1 MKRVVVSGLQKTFRK
16 DPATRPVLQ
25 DVSLAIEPGRFVSVI
40 GPSGCGKS
48 TLLKVIAG
56 LIEHDAGEVRLG
68 DEPVTGPRRDIG
80 VMFQNPVLL
89 AWRTVLENVALPG
102 ELSGEDRG
110 TRQERAAG
118 LLQMVGLA
126 GYERYYP
133 RELSGGMRQRA
144 ALARVLMREPA
155 LLLLDEPFGALDE
168 FTRETLNLALMD
180 VVATTRQ
187 TLILV
192 THNIGEAIL
201 MSDEIVVMAA
211 NPGRIVG
218 RVRSDFARPRAVELM
233 RRAEY
238 ADAVFE
244 VRTLLGLGQA

>member
-1 MKRVVVSGLQKTFRK
+1 MKAVAVTALGKAYRKNGVS
-16 DPATRPVLQ
+16 RPVLH
-25 DVSLAIEPGRFVSVI
+25 DVSLGIGAGRFVSLI

-56 LIEHDAGEVRLG
+56 LVDHDAGEVRLG
-68 DEPVTGPRRDIG
+68 GERVTGPRRDIG

-89 AWRTVLENVALPG
+89 PWRTVLANVALPA
-102 ELSGEDRG
+102 ELSHEDAAARE
-110 TRQERAAG
+110 QRALG
-118 LLQMVGLA
+118 LLRLVGLA

-168 FTRETLNLALMD
+168 FTRETLDLALMD
-180 VVATTRQ
+180 VVATTGQ
-187 TLILV
+187 TVILV

-201 MSDEIVVMAA
+201 MSDEIAVMAA
-211 NPGRIVG
+211 DPGRIVG
-218 RVRSDFARPRAVELM
+218 CVRPAFARPRTVDLM
-233 RRAEY
+233 RRTDY
-238 ADAVFE
+238 ADLVFE
-244 VRTLLGLGQA
+244 VRTLLGLGKA

>member
-1 MKRVVVSGLQKTFRK
+1 MTGLVLDGVGKTFRK
-16 DPATRPVLQ
+16 GGVSRSVL
-25 DVSLAIEPGRFVSVI
+25 DGVSLTIEPGRFVSVI

-56 LIEHDAGEVRLG
+56 LIDFDHGKVTLGGER
-68 DEPVTGPRRDIG
+68 VTAPRRDIG

-89 AWRTVLENVALPG
+89 PWRTVLDNVALPA
-102 ELSGEDRG
+102 ELSSDD
-110 TRQERAAG
+110 RAARKDRALG
-118 LLQMVGLA
+118 LLQLVGLA

-168 FTRETLNLALMD
+168 FTRETLNFALMD
-180 VVATTRQ
+180 VLRTTQQ
-187 TLILV
+187 TVILI

-201 MSDEIVVMAA
+201 LSDEIVVMASD
-211 NPGRIVG
+211 PGRVVG
-218 RVRSDFARPRAVELM
+218 RVPSVFPRPRTTDLM
-233 RRAEY
+233 RRVEY
-238 ADAVFE
+238 ADRVFE
-244 VRTLLGLGQA
+244 VRGLLGLGAT

>member
-1 MKRVVVSGLQKTFRK
+1 VTGLVLDGLGKAFRK
-16 DPATRPVLQ
+16 HGVRRPVLER
-25 DVSLAIEPGRFVSVI
+25 VSLTIDAGRFVSVV

-56 LIEHDAGEVRLG
+56 LIDHDTGEVRLG
-68 DEPVTGPRRDIG
+68 GQRVTGPRRDVG

-89 AWRTVLENVALPG
+89 PWRTVLDNVALPA
-102 ELSGEDRG
+102 ELSGEAPAARADR
-110 TRQERAAG
+110 ALG
-118 LLQMVGLA
+118 LLKLVGLA

-168 FTRETLNLALMD
+168 FTRETLNFALMD
-180 VVATTRQ
+180 VLRTTRQ
-187 TLILV
+187 TVILI

-211 NPGRIVG
+211 DPGRVVG
-218 RVRSDFARPRAVELM
+218 RVRSLFPRPRTTELM
-233 RRAEY
+233 RRPEY
-238 ADAVFE
+238 ADRVFE
-244 VRTLLGLGQA
+244 VRGLLGLGDA

>member
-1 MKRVVVSGLQKTFRK
+1 VTRLVLDGLGKAFRK
-16 DPATRPVLQ
+16 SGESRPVL
-25 DVSLAIEPGRFVSVI
+25 DGLSLTIEDGRFVSVI

-56 LIEHDAGEVRLG
+56 LIDHDDGAVMLGGER
-68 DEPVTGPRRDIG
+68 VTGPRGDIG

-89 AWRTVLENVALPG
+89 PWRTVLDNVVLPA
-102 ELSGEDRG
+102 ELSGAEPAARNDRA
-110 TRQERAAG
+110 RG
-118 LLQMVGLA
+118 LLKLVGLA

-168 FTRETLNLALMD
+168 FTRETLNFALMD
-180 VVATTRQ
+180 VLRTTRQ
-187 TLILV
+187 TVLLI

-201 MSDEIVVMAA
+201 MSDEIVVMASD
-211 NPGRIVG
+211 PGRIVG
-218 RVRSDFARPRAVELM
+218 RVPSVFPRPRTAELM
-233 RRAEY
+233 RRTEY
-238 ADAVFE
+238 ADRVFE
-244 VRTLLGLGQA
+244 VRGLLGLGAA

>member
-1 MKRVVVSGLQKTFRK
+1 VVVHSLHKAYRK
-16 DPATRPVLQ
+16 HGERRPVLQ
-25 DVSLAIEPGRFVSVI
+25 DVSLEIEAGRFVSVI

-48 TLLKVIAG
+48 TLLKIIAG
-56 LIEHDAGEVRLG
+56 LIDHDGGEVQLDG
-68 DEPVTGPRRDIG
+68 DRVTGPRRDIG

-102 ELSGEDRG
+102 ELSGEDPASR
-110 TRQERAAG
+110 RERALA
-118 LLQMVGLA
+118 LLRMVDLG
-126 GYERYYP
+126 GYEGYYP

-168 FTRETLNLALMD
+168 FTRETLNVALMS
-180 VVATTRQ
+180 VVATTGQ
-187 TLILV
+187 TVMLI

-218 RVRSDFARPRAVELM
+218 RVRPGFPRPRTIDLM
-233 RRAEY
+233 RQPAY
-238 ADAVFE
+238 ADTVFE
-244 VRTLLGLGQA
+244 VRTLLGLGQS

>member
-1 MKRVVVSGLQKTFRK
+1 MKGRVLDGLGKAFRK
-16 DPATRPVLQ
+16 SGVSRPVL
-25 DVSLAIEPGRFVSVI
+25 DRVSLTIDAGRFVSVI

-56 LIEHDAGEVRLG
+56 LIDHDDGEVMLG
-68 DEPVTGPRRDIG
+68 GERVTGPRRDIG

-89 AWRTVLENVALPG
+89 PWRTVLDNVALPA
-102 ELSGEDRG
+102 ELSGEEPTARKDR
-110 TRQERAAG
+110 ALG
-118 LLQMVGLA
+118 LLKLVGLA

-168 FTRETLNLALMD
+168 FTRETLNFALMD
-180 VVATTRQ
+180 VLRTTRQ
-187 TLILV
+187 TVILI

-201 MSDEIVVMAA
+201 MSDEIVVMAST
-211 NPGRIVG
+211 PGRVVG
-218 RVRSDFARPRAVELM
+218 RVPSVFPRPRTTELM

-238 ADAVFE
+238 ADRVFE
-244 VRTLLGLGQA
+244 VRGLLGLGAA

>member
-1 MKRVVVSGLQKTFRK
+1 MKAVAVTGLGKAFRK
-16 DPATRPVLQ
+16 NGASRPVLQ
-25 DVSLAIEPGRFVSVI
+25 DVSLGVEAGRFVSLI

-56 LIEHDAGEVRLG
+56 LVDHDAGEVRLG
-68 DEPVTGPRRDIG
+68 AERVTGPRRDIG

-89 AWRTVLENVALPG
+89 PWRTVLDNVALPG
-102 ELSGEDRG
+102 ELSGEAAADR
-110 TRQERAAG
+110 EARAAG
-118 LLQMVGLA
+118 LLRLVGLA

-168 FTRETLNLALMD
+168 FTRETLDFALMEI
-180 VVATTRQ
+180 VAATGQ
-187 TLILV
+187 TVILV

-201 MSDEIVVMAA
+201 MSDEIAVMAA
-211 NPGRIVG
+211 EPGRIVG
-218 RVRSDFARPRAVELM
+218 SVRPGFPRPRTLALL
-233 RRAEY
+233 RRPEY
-238 ADAVFE
+238 ADRVFE
-244 VRTLLGLGQA
+244 VRTLLGLGAA

>member
-1 MKRVVVSGLQKTFRK
+1 MSAVTITGLAKAYRKNGVS
-16 DPATRPVLQ
+16 RPVLQ
-25 DVSLAIEPGRFVSVI
+25 DVSLAIEPGRFVSLI

-56 LIEHDAGEVRLG
+56 LIAHDAGEVRLAG
-68 DEPVTGPRRDIG
+68 ERVAGPRRDIG

-89 AWRTVLENVALPG
+89 PWRTVLANVALPA
-102 ELSGEDRG
+102 ELSGEAPAAR
-110 TRQERAAG
+110 EARALG
-118 LLQMVGLA
+118 LLRLVGLA

-168 FTRETLNLALMD
+168 FTRETLNFALMD
-180 VVATTRQ
+180 VVAATRQ
-187 TLILV
+187 TVVLV
-192 THNIGEAIL
+192 THNITEAIL

-211 NPGRIVG
+211 DPGRIVG
-218 RVRSDFARPRAVELM
+218 RVCPGFARPRTVELM
-233 RRAEY
+233 RRGEY
-238 ADAVFE
+238 ADRVFE
-244 VRTLLGLGQA
+244 VRSLLGLGAA